1 MIGRLV
7 RVVVLLVVV
16 DIAAG
21 AVLDARLVARPWTY
35 CVALTQKPTS
45 IGVRACGA
53 AVSSIWTTALP
64 AASWAVVREAR
75 TIWKNASGGQN
86 TI

>member
-7 RVVVLLVVV
+7 RVVALLVVL

-21 AVLDARLVARPWTY
+21 AALDARLVARPWTH
-35 CVALTQKPTS
+35 CVALAQKPTS
-45 IGVRACGA
+45 VGVRACGA

-75 TIWKNASGGQN
+75 TIWQNAKGGSN